1 MSKKANPKLIG
12 AFVIGGLA
20 LAVGAVAVFA
30 TGRFFQ
36 ETEEFV
42 VFFDQS
48 VQGLQVGASVGFRG
62 VQVGAVTQVVV
73 EYNLET
79 ANLRVPVIFE
89 LFAERIQT
97 VGAETR
103 TDAEQSRVLIEE
115 HGLRAQLQVQSL
127 VTGQQT
133 IQLDFFPNAP
143 LNYVAGDYG
152 IEEFPAIPSAMAQV
166 QDSLEDIAAGAP
178 ELIAEGTRFLQSA
191 GQVID
196 ERNKT
201 AIANIL
207 ANVQEVTEALADDD
221 HGVGSILDTTEGLL
235 TNLQEAS
242 AAVEE
247 IAESVV
253 EGRENI
259 ENAVVQIG
267 NAGEA
272 VTRMADQV
280 NNLLAE
286 NRTGLQDFTNEG
298 LYEITGLAQDGQAM
312 FDQISRV
319 FDEIERDAPR
329 FLFGDRQQG
338 VDTR

>member
-12 AFVIGGLA
+12 AFVVGGIA
-20 LAVGAVAVFA
+20 LAVGVVAVFA

-48 VQGLQVGASVGFRG
+48 VQGLQVGAPVGFRG
-62 VQVGAVTQVVV
+62 VQVGAVTKIVV

-79 ANLRVPVIFE
+79 DDIRVPVIFE
-89 LFAERIQT
+89 LFSERIQT
-97 VGAETR
+97 VGTETR
-103 TDAEQSRVLIEE
+103 TDAEQSSQLIER
-115 HGLRAQLQVQSL
+115 GLRAQLQVQSL

-133 IQLDFFPNAP
+133 IQLDFFPGAP
-143 LNYVAGDYG
+143 LTYAGGVEG
-152 IEEFPAIPSAMAQV
+152 IEEFPAIPSSMAQI
-166 QDSLEDIAAGAP
+166 QDSIEDLAAGAP
-178 ELIAEGTRFLQSA
+178 ELIAEGTRFLASA

-196 ERNKT
+196 DRNKT
-201 AIANIL
+201 AFANIL
-207 ANVQEVTEALADDD
+207 SNVEQVSAEMADSD
-221 HGVGSILDTTEGLL
+221 HGIGSILNATEEML
-235 TNLQEAS
+235 TNLEAAS
-242 AAVEE
+242 ASIEE
-247 IAESVV
+247 IANNVV
-253 EGRENI
+253 DGRENI
-259 ENAVVQIG
+259 ENAVAQIG

-272 VTRMADQV
+272 VTRMADQM

-298 LYEITGLAQDGQAM
+298 LYEITGLAQDGQDM